1 MDLPQIVF
9 FSINPISLMLLA
21 ALLLL
26 SSFFSMS
33 ETVFSSLNPIRIKNY
48 IEAGKKGSKRAL
60 WISERFDLTLS
71 TILVGNNLSNIAL
84 ASISIGV
91 FSQIFSQSETFITVF
106 NTLVMTI
113 LILIFGEIIPK
124 SFGKRYADE
133 IALTISGTLYL
144 IIRILKPITVV
155 FLAMKRLIIK
165 DDHKVTISVT
175 EDELE
180 TIIDQMEEEGTIDE
194 DDAEMLQSVLDLRA
208 KKVYE
213 IMTPRVDMVAIALNS
228 SVDEVKEVFFEHQF
242 SRIPVFDKDRDNI
255 VGILTE
261 RDFFTCLIKGEEVS
275 IETLMKTP
283 IFVAKSMRVDN
294 LIETLQKQNM
304 HLAVVSDEFG
314 GTSGIVS
321 MEDALEELVG
331 EIYDEHDDIE
341 EAQIMRLGERHY
353 GVNADIDMD
362 DLYEE
367 LDLGT
372 PPVTDQSLGAFLFD
386 QFEDLPEIDMEKTL
400 TSTVSSYY
408 HDQADRHYEITFR
421 IKQIKDRRI
430 QYVHVHYHE
439 VNPNG
444 EDLDHE

>member
-9 FSINPISLMLLA
+9 FAINPTSLMLLA
-21 ALLLL
+21 GLLLL

-48 IEAGKKGSKRAL
+48 IEAGKKGSKRAY

-91 FSQIFSQSETFITVF
+91 FSQIFEQSETFVTIF
-106 NTLVMTI
+106 NTLVMTTV
-113 LILIFGEIIPK
+113 ILIFGEIVPK

-133 IALTISGTLYL
+133 IALSISGTLYVM
-144 IIRILKPITVV
+144 IRLLKPITVV

-165 DDHKVTISVT
+165 HDHKVTISVT

-213 IMTPRVDMVAIALNS
+213 IMTPRVDMIAIALNS
-228 SVDEVKEVFFEHQF
+228 SIEEMKEVFFEHQF
-242 SRIPVFDKDRDNI
+242 SRLPVFDKDRDNI

-261 RDFFTCLIKGEEVS
+261 RDFFTCLIKGEEVN
-275 IETLMKTP
+275 IEHLMKTP

-372 PPVTDQSLGAFLFD
+372 PPVTDQSLGAFLFE

-400 TSTVSSYY
+400 LTTVSSYY
-408 HDQADRHYEITFR
+408 HDEADRHYEITFR

-439 VNPNG
+439 VNLNG
-444 EDLDHE
+444 EDLTHE

>member
-1 MDLPQIVF
+1 MDLPQIVYL
-9 FSINPISLMLLA
+9 NISPLSLVLLV

-48 IEAGKKGSKRAL
+48 IDAGKKGSKKAL

-71 TILVGNNLSNIAL
+71 TILVGNNLANIAL

-91 FSQIFSQSETFITVF
+91 FSRLFAQSETFVTVF
-106 NTLVMTI
+106 NTLVMTTM
-113 LILIFGEIIPK
+113 ILIFGEIIPK

-133 IALTISGTLYL
+133 IALQISGLLYVT
-144 IIRILKPITVV
+144 IRVLKPVTVI
-155 FLAMKRLIIK
+155 FLWIKRRFIK
-165 DDHKVTISVT
+165 DDNKVTISVT

-208 KKVYE
+208 KRVYE
-213 IMTPRVDMVAIALNS
+213 IMTPRVDMVAVPLNAT
-228 SVDEVKEVFFEHQF
+228 VDELKEVFFEHQF
-242 SRIPVFDKDRDNI
+242 SRLPVYDKDRDNI
-255 VGILTE
+255 VGIITE
-261 RDFFTCLIKGEEVS
+261 RDFFTCLIKGSEFQLDQ
-275 IETLMKTP
+275 LMKTP

-294 LIETLQKQNM
+294 LIETLQTQNM

-314 GTSGIVS
+314 GTSGIVT

-362 DLYEE
+362 DLFEE
-367 LDLGT
+367 LDLGI
-372 PPVTDQSLGAFLFD
+372 PPVTDQSLGAYLFD
-386 QFEDLPEIDMEKTL
+386 QFEDLPEIDMEKTIQ
-400 TSTVSSYY
+400 STLSSYT
-408 HDQADRHYEITFR
+408 HGEADRYYDITFR

-439 VNPNG
+439 INPDEEGYLN
-444 EDLDHE
+444 D